1 MFKAETRGEE
11 SSMVKRNDRVCSWPM
26 LKIAMVGEKIN
37 LAVTS
42 WYSRRTVGHRPITGS
57 GGNARR

>member
-57 GGNARR
+57 GGNA